1 MRARVLGI
9 IRKLSIVNRIMI
21 IIGLGLFVFVLAG
34 ILTERSLSGLG
45 QTYSKIADEN
55 ETFGRHLN
63 KMQMSFDEIQKA
75 YDVIIASKGQGA
87 LPQLKR
93 LKEQKAEFDAGV
105 DGLKESYKQSPWVVE
120 QAEALSAECSALDKQ
135 GKALVLAMFS
145 SPDGNEDKV
154 KSLVD
159 GVRGF
164 KEKLIE
170 FRNDFRVVNDGEV
183 FSAIESAS
191 TMLLTVLVFGL
202 LVLTAFSL
210 MIALVTRTQMSSF
223 AQKLDECSSEC
234 STATKRIQTA
244 VDYAK
249 ESSSSQASSVQ
260 ETAATLNQI
269 TSMVQRN
276 EEYSRKSNEKSRLTS
291 ELAEGTG
298 RILDEMRSAMNG
310 ISGSMEKVSGQ
321 VAENNVKF
329 SEVVTVI
336 NNISE
341 KTQIINDIVFQTK
354 LLAFNASVE
363 AARAGESGKGFAVVA
378 EEIGKLA
385 QLSGAASSEI
395 EGLLAESTGQVKSV
409 VENSTKSMEQLI
421 DQNKTQIETGHATT
435 ERCAEALQEV
445 LTNVREVA
453 GMIDEISSASKEQ
466 AEGVSNINIAMN
478 QIDEVVQKSASDAQE
493 SSESVKQLFAQV
505 RQLEAITVDLNSIV
519 SAGAVKGG
527 AGSGGGKSPSVVKA
541 KPQRRAA

>member
-1 MRARVLGI
+1 
-9 IRKLSIVNRIMI
+9 
-21 IIGLGLFVFVLAG
+21 
-34 ILTERSLSGLG
+34 
-45 QTYSKIADEN
+45 
-55 ETFGRHLN
+55 
-63 KMQMSFDEIQKA
+63 
-75 YDVIIASKGQGA
+75 
-87 LPQLKR
+87 
-93 LKEQKAEFDAGV
+93 
-105 DGLKESYKQSPWVVE
+105 
-120 QAEALSAECSALDKQ
+120 
-135 GKALVLAMFS
+135 
-145 SPDGNEDKV
+145 
-154 KSLVD
+154 
-159 GVRGF
+159 
-164 KEKLIE
+164 
-170 FRNDFRVVNDGEV
+170 
-183 FSAIESAS
+183 
-191 TMLLTVLVFGL
+191 MLLTVLVFGL

-321 VAENNVKF
+321 VAENNDKF

>member
-1 MRARVLGI
+1 MGI

-87 LPQLKR
+87 LSQLKR

-105 DGLKESYKQSPWVVE
+105 EGLKESYKQSPWVVE
-120 QAEALSAECSALDKQ
+120 RADALSTECSALDKQ

-145 SPDGNEDKV
+145 SPEGNDDKV
-154 KSLVD
+154 KALVD
-159 GVRGF
+159 GVKGF
-164 KEKLIE
+164 KDKLIE
-170 FRNDFRVVNDGEV
+170 FRNNFRKANDGEV
-183 FSAIESAS
+183 FSAIQSAS
-191 TMLLTVLVFGL
+191 TMLLTVLLFGL

-519 SAGAVKGG
+519 SAGGSKGG